1 MDKVLS
7 FLGLCKKA
15 GKLVSGT
22 ELVLDSVRN
31 NKSCLVIIANDIS
44 ELSEKTIKK
53 TLMYYK
59 AEYVKYA
66 TKSELGKALGLDERA
81 VISVNDK
88 GFADSVK
95 DKIYCGMRKEG

>member
-31 NKSCLVIIANDIS
+31 KKSQLVIIANDIS
-44 ELSEKTIKK
+44 GLGEKTIIK
-53 TLMYYK
+53 TLTHYK
-59 AEYVKYA
+59 VEYVKYA
-66 TKSELGKALGLDERA
+66 TKSELGKALGFEERA
-81 VISVNDK
+81 VISVNDI
-88 GFADSVK
+88 GFAEALK
-95 DKIYCGMRKEG
+95 KKIFEGIGKEG